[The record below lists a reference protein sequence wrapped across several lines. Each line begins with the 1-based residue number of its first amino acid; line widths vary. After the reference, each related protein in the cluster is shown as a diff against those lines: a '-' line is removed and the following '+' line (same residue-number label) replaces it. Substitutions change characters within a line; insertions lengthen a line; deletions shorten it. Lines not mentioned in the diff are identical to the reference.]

1 MISADDP
8 LRSFDLRIIEFLM
21 PRFFSLALSTLFL
34 FSRVAYGGG
43 AEISGAVSVDDQGH
57 AILSLK
63 LTNDTETAICFEDW
77 FPSRTEI
84 VVDDWLVRS
93 FIVKDAEGNDVD
105 TLRPEKVYDLGPP
118 TLNRRVYM
126 LKTSEDAE
134 ALIDLSSWYK
144 LDTGSYSVSYLLS
157 TLPCDK
163 YADPESTLT
172 SSEHLTYLAAADNL
186 TVIKIMTRTAKDHD
200 IVFLEPVRFAIPE

>member
-1 MISADDP
+1 
-8 LRSFDLRIIEFLM
+8 
-21 PRFFSLALSTLFL
+21 
-34 FSRVAYGGG
+34 VAYGGG

-63 LTNDTETAICFEDW
+63 LTNATETAICFEDW

-126 LKTSEDAE
+126 LKTGEDAE
-134 ALIDLSSWYK
+134 ALIDLSSLYK
-144 LDTGSYSVSYLLS
+144 LDPGSYTVGYLFS

-163 YADPESTLT
+163 YADHESLLL
-172 SSEHLTYLAAADNL
+172 SSMQLKYLATTDNL
-186 TVIKIMTRTAKDHD
+186 TVIRVMTRASKNQNL
-200 IVFLEPVRFAIPE
+200 VYLESVRFEIPDSHPDRDE